1 MRRRA
6 VLIKSSSRLGVMR
19 EHPHQIA
26 GGNDAWR
33 FAFGQRRGA
42 TRRLGRDIDA
52 GGLGLCAQRAD
63 GQILALVMLEHVEA
77 EEAHRIA
84 MRDIIALRVGQVLYV
99 RLPTF
104 RTFWPQSVGVWQVPP
119 L

>member
-1 MRRRA
+1 MILRPPRSTRTYT
-6 VLIKSSSRLGVMR
+6 LFPYTTLFRS
-19 EHPHQIA
+19 

-84 MRDIIALRVGQVLYV
+84 MRDLVDLRVGQVFDRQIGRAHV
-99 RLPTF
+99 
-104 RTFWPQSVGVWQVPP
+104 
-119 L
+119 